1 MRNVLAL
8 ILLIFQLSVPRSTM
22 STYFV
27 RWGFSPQRPV
37 IRNYKQNPEH
47 VRKWVEEEYPSIK
60 LRAKEENADIFWGDE
75 TGIQNTCN
83 YVRGYAPKGETPE
96 AKLSTER
103 KLRVNMMSA
112 ITNQG
117 KLRFMLYDG
126 KMNQQRMM
134 DFLKRLIKLNE
145 RKVYI
150 ILDNLS
156 VHHGKTLKAWAV
168 ENKNK
173 IEIFHLP
180 SYSPDLN
187 PSELVNGTLKREI
200 VKRGNATTEK
210 KFVSNVRSSAM
221 KIQRNKS
228 LVKNLFNENSAHVRR
243 QM

>member
-1 MRNVLAL
+1 M
-8 ILLIFQLSVPRSTM
+8 
-22 STYFV
+22 
-27 RWGFSPQRPV
+27 
-37 IRNYKQNPEH
+37 
-47 VRKWVEEEYPSIK
+47 
-60 LRAKEENADIFWGDE
+60 
-75 TGIQNTCN
+75 
-83 YVRGYAPKGETPE
+83 RGYAPKGETPE

-156 VHHGKTLKAWAV
+156 VHHGKILKAWAV

-187 PSELVNGTLKREI
+187 PSELFNGTLKREI

-228 LVKNLFNENSAHVRR
+228 LVKNLFNENSASYAAAA
-243 QM
+243 